1 MNKIESFVLLMLI
14 IALIPFSK
22 GIGSPLMNNDSNY
35 LSIKKLLQ
43 ENINLP
49 FNSSVDEAIAQ
60 FMLEGHIPS
69 LAASV
74 VYKDNIIWS
83 KGYGEQSNENVA
95 FMIGSIT
102 KTITATAL
110 LQLYERGLFELDED
124 VSNYLPFSLRNPNYP
139 NMPITFRSLLLHQ
152 SSLLRG
158 GKIYQTYV
166 FNDLDQKEG
175 ITNESLPSFP
185 AWIDD
190 VIFSSESQ
198 NTTEVWGTWAPG
210 EKQVDPHGRTRLAY
224 SNLGYDLLGYL
235 VERLSNQTI
244 EEYFKSNIFNPLNMT
259 NTYYTYQSYPSDEV
273 AFPYEWIPDEENV
286 EDYPTDEDENY
297 NLPIFNL
304 DELGAGALR
313 STRLDLA
320 HYLIAHMNNGM
331 YQDNQILTEESINL
345 MHNESQAHYG
355 IQLHDTYGFGWMNE
369 KIINVEMDGKD
380 LTHFLQGHGGRVFGF
395 NSLMFFNQDAEI
407 GVILFI
413 NQGFNFFFQFDNTW
427 DIFDVLYKEG
437 LLFRNQ
443 SISSSINA
451 SGVFIFSL
459 TIVVYVF
466 FIKYRSRKSRT
477 E

>member
-1 MNKIESFVLLMLI
+1 MNKIESFALLMLI
-14 IALIPFSK
+14 ITLVPISK
-22 GIGSPLMNNDSNY
+22 GTSSPLINNDSNY
-35 LSIKKLLQ
+35 LTIKKSLQ
-43 ENINLP
+43 ENNKLA

-60 FMLEGHIPS
+60 FMLEGNIPS

-83 KGYGEQSNENVA
+83 KGYGEQSNENVV

-110 LQLYERGLFELDED
+110 LQLYERGMFELDED
-124 VSNYLPFSLRNPNYP
+124 VSKYLPFSLRNPNYP
-139 NMPITFRSLLLHQ
+139 NKPIAFRLLLLHQ

-158 GKIYQTYV
+158 GKIYQAYV
-166 FNDLDQKEG
+166 FNDLEIQEG

-185 AWIDD
+185 TWIDD

-210 EKQVDPHGRTRLAY
+210 EKQTRLAY
-224 SNLGYDLLGYL
+224 SNLGFDLLGYL

-244 EEYFKSNIFNPLNMT
+244 EEYFQSNIFSPLNMT
-259 NTYYTYQSYPSDEV
+259 NTYYTYQSNPSDEI
-273 AFPYEWIPDEENV
+273 AFPHEWIPDGENV
-286 EDYPTDEDENY
+286 EDYPTDENKNY

-313 STRLDLA
+313 STTIDLA
-320 HYLIAHMNNGM
+320 HFLIAHMNSGM
-331 YQDNQILTEESINL
+331 YQKNRLLTKESINL
-345 MHNESQAHYG
+345 MHYESQAYYG
-355 IQLHDTYGFGWMNE
+355 NQLHNSYGFGWMNE
-369 KIINVEMDGKD
+369 KIFTIKMDGD
-380 LTHFLQGHGGRVFGF
+380 YTTHFLQGHSGRVFGF

-413 NQGFNFFFQFDNTW
+413 NQGFNYVPQFDNQW

-437 LLFRNQ
+437 LLFRNL
-443 SISSSINA
+443 SSNNA
-451 SGVFIFSL
+451 SGFSLFLFSL
-459 TIVVYVF
+459 TIVLYVI
-466 FIKYRSRKSRT
+466 FIKYRSRKSST
-477 E
+477 YSQ

>member
-1 MNKIESFVLLMLI
+1 MRKIKLFALLMLI

-22 GIGSPLMNNDSNY
+22 GINAHLMNNDSNNFT
-35 LSIKKLLQ
+35 IKKSLQ
-43 ENINLP
+43 ENKKLA

-74 VYKDNIIWS
+74 VYQDNIIWS

-110 LQLYERGLFELDED
+110 LQLYERGMFELDED
-124 VSNYLPFSLRNPNYP
+124 VSNYLPFLLRNPNYP
-139 NMPITFRSLLLHQ
+139 NTPITFRLLLLHQ

-158 GKIYQTYV
+158 GEIYRNYV
-166 FNDLDQKEG
+166 LNDLEQQLG

-185 AWIDD
+185 DWIDD

-198 NTTEVWGTWAPG
+198 NTSEVWGTWAPG
-210 EKQVDPHGRTRLAY
+210 QKQTRLAY
-224 SNLGYDLLGYL
+224 SNLGFDLLGYL

-259 NTYYTYQSYPSDEV
+259 NTYYTYQSYPSDKV
-273 AFPYEWIPDEENV
+273 AFPHEWIPDEVNV
-286 EDYPTDEDENY
+286 EDYPTDDNKNH

-313 STRLDLA
+313 STTIDLA
-320 HYLIAHMNNGM
+320 HFLIAHMNSGK
-331 YQDNQILTEESINL
+331 YKDNRILTEESINL
-345 MHNESQAHYG
+345 MHNESQTYYG
-355 IQLHDTYGFGWMNE
+355 IQLFDSYGFGWMNN
-369 KIINVEMDGKD
+369 KIFTVQMEGEYS
-380 LTHFLQGHGGRVFGF
+380 THFLQGHSGRVYGF

-413 NQGFNFFFQFDNTW
+413 NQGFNFVPQFDNQW

-437 LLFRNQ
+437 LLFRKLH
-443 SISSSINA
+443 SSGNA
-451 SGVFIFSL
+451 SGFSLFLSSL
-459 TIVVYVF
+459 TIVLYVIF
-466 FIKYRSRKSRT
+466 MKYRRRKCST